1 MIQKIAYTS
10 VFVLDQD
17 RARAFYTEK
26 LGFEVREDQRMG
38 DFRWLTVS
46 PPGQKD
52 VAMILM
58 PLRAG
63 GTMDEATANTLRAL
77 VEKGTF
83 GAGVL
88 ATDDCQKTYEE
99 LKAKGVT
106 FSQPPEKRPYGV
118 EALLRDDSGNWFSMT
133 QRNPSAR

>member
-1 MIQKIAYTS
+1 MIQRIAYTS
-10 VFVLDQD
+10 IFVLDQD
-17 RARAFYTEK
+17 RAKAFYTEK

-63 GTMDEATANTLRAL
+63 GMMDESTVNTLRAL
-77 VEKGTF
+77 VEKGAF

-99 LKAKGVT
+99 LEAKGVT
-106 FSQPPEKRPYGV
+106 FSQPPQKRPYGV

-133 QRNPSAR
+133 ERAR

>member
-1 MIQKIAYTS
+1 M
-10 VFVLDQD
+10 
-17 RARAFYTEK
+17 
-26 LGFEVREDQRMG
+26 
-38 DFRWLTVS
+38 
-46 PPGQKD
+46 
-52 VAMILM
+52 
-58 PLRAG
+58 
-63 GTMDEATANTLRAL
+63 MDEVTANTLRAL

-106 FSQPPEKRPYGV
+106 FSQPPQKRPYGV

-133 QRNPSAR
+133 ERSR

>member
-1 MIQKIAYTS
+1 MIRISTAQIW
-10 VFVLDQD
+10 VHDQD
-17 RARAFYTEK
+17 DALAFYTEK

-63 GTMDEATANTLRAL
+63 GMMDETTANTLRAL

-99 LKAKGVT
+99 LSAKGVH
-106 FSQPPEKRPYGV
+106 FMQPPQKRPYGV

-133 QRNPSAR
+133 QRDPAAR